1 MFRIPFHVIGGPRVQ
16 SVLFLLNSETVCEN
30 IVALGFLPEV
40 VKLDQLPN
48 RPFQEQLLDYCNNSI
63 TTTRS
68 IADQINEK
76 QIIRVECFNN

>member
-16 SVLFLLNSETVCEN
+16 SVLFLLNSKTVCEN

-48 RPFQEQLLDYCNNSI
+48 RPFQEQLLDCINSI
-63 TTTRS
+63 TTTTS